1 MSTPGK
7 TRRLI
12 FTAFLLAR
20 SLLAMQGAND
30 LDQTVGLSFER
41 DIAPILEAKC
51 LGCHNPNQQEGD
63 FSMATLEA
71 IQTADEEY
79 VIPGNA
85 EESMLYWITLPL
97 DDGEAPE
104 MPEEGDALTEEETKR
119 LAAWI
124 DVGAEWPEGLVLKEA
139 SKADE
144 SWWSYQPLS
153 LRCFSL

>member
-20 SLLAMQGAND
+20 SLLAMKGAND

-104 MPEEGDALTEEETKR
+104 MPEEG
-119 LAAWI
+119 
-124 DVGAEWPEGLVLKEA
+124 
-139 SKADE
+139 
-144 SWWSYQPLS
+144 
-153 LRCFSL
+153 